1 LIYRSFNVEKFSE
14 VLRNYPDLVLPRF
27 DAEEWVSNPDNILL
41 TDGEGN
47 YGMFHFL
54 SEGVYEVHQFLTSRG
69 KEAVNF
75 CREGLD
81 TFDIVVSPKVLIG
94 LTPDV
99 KPEAKWMARRMG
111 FTSLGPID
119 TNNGR
124 CEFFVS
130 LKENKE

>member
-75 CREGLD
+75 CR
-81 TFDIVVSPKVLIG
+81 
-94 LTPDV
+94 
-99 KPEAKWMARRMG
+99 
-111 FTSLGPID
+111 
-119 TNNGR
+119 
-124 CEFFVS
+124 
-130 LKENKE
+130 